1 MFDTPLITT
10 RLNALLAALVLAA
23 AAALVAGGG
32 GYALGHRLAKADGDA
47 ALAKLQRAHAEAT
60 AKAADEAR
68 LRLVAEVERN
78 NRLAQALADEKATH
92 AQEKQSLLRRIAN
105 VTTVYVPAAGL
116 APRPLPRTVFTAGFM
131 REYNAAIGLPTAETG
146 TTAAGTGGTAEA
158 ALARLQHAQARG
170 DALEERLAVEEASR
184 QSQALEHAREIKR
197 LTTGRPC
204 LNAGTV
210 RLLNESTIGLRAST
224 LPTPASGAIA
234 ADAAAASDTD
244 VAGWIDAA
252 RRQYDA
258 CRDRLGAL
266 IDWHQ
271 EATDGHR

>member
-1 MFDTPLITT
+1 MFNTPLITT

-23 AAALVAGGG
+23 ATALVAGGG

-47 ALAKLQRAHAEAT
+47 ALAKVQRDHATLET
-60 AKAADEAR
+60 KA
-68 LRLVAEVERN
+68 
-78 NRLAQALADEKATH
+78 
-92 AQEKQSLLRRIAN
+92 
-105 VTTVYVPAAGL
+105 
-116 APRPLPRTVFTAGFM
+116 
-131 REYNAAIGLPTAETG
+131 
-146 TTAAGTGGTAEA
+146 AEA
-158 ALARLQHAQARG
+158 ALARLQEAQARG

-210 RLLNESTIGLRAST
+210 RLLNESAGRPGAASV
-224 LPTPASGAIA
+224 PAPANGIAA

-244 VAGWIDAA
+244 IAGWIDNAQ
-252 RRQYDA
+252 RQYDT
-258 CRDRLGAL
+258 CRSRLDAL

-271 EATDGHR
+271 GDSDGHR